1 MLSSFVSF
9 ALVLS
14 VVVAFSAEAGDDL
27 DPENVVSVL
36 RRDPGPGGAI
46 VLEEIPES
54 RLPLDLTSSRLLY
67 EDKDA
72 AFWVL
77 KDTGYNVCLI
87 TNQSLDSGEWAA
99 ALSCAEPSDLKTRG
113 LWLRLTI
120 KGAGSDVTLIADGA
134 TNSALRQGVE
144 EAGGWL
150 PVDNLVMFPLEG
162 RPTSLVVDS
171 AFGVDLDL
179 GREAQP

>member
-36 RRDPGPGGAI
+36 RRDPGPGDAI

-87 TNQSLDSGEWAA
+87 TNQSL
-99 ALSCAEPSDLKTRG
+99 DLKTRG